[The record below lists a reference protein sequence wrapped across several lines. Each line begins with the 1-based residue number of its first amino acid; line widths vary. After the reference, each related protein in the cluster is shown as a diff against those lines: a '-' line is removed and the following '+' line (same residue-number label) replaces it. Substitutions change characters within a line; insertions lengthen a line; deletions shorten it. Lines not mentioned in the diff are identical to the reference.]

1 MSDKVLSTKVP
12 DEEVEMIKNI
22 AEEEGESISSLLRKL
37 LHKEVQK
44 KKIDWDSPCFGSNP
58 RDDEPLKKDTDIDDI
73 LYGK

>member
-12 DEEVEMIKNI
+12 DDEVETIKNI
-22 AEEEGESISSLLRKL
+22 AEEEDESISSLLRKL

-44 KKIDWDSPCFGSNP
+44 KKVDWRSPCFGSNP
-58 RDDEPLKKDTDIDDI
+58 REDEPKIKDTTIDEV